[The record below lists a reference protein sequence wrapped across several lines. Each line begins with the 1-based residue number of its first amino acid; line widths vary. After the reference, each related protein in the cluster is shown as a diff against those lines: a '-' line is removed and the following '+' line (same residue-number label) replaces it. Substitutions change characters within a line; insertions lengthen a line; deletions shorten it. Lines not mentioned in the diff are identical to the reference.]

1 MTRTVIFDSP
11 FLLGFDDMRLLIDRV
26 GRSHDNYPPYNVE
39 SLSPDHIHIS
49 VAVAGFT
56 ADQLRIEVRGA
67 HLTVSAVR
75 DRAGEGPATE
85 TPKRDYLHRGIAL
98 RGFNRAFVLSDGL
111 EITKASLAYGLLH
124 IDLIRPRPSDEV
136 RVIPIE
142 VIG

>member
-1 MTRTVIFDSP
+1 MTRTVVFDSP

-39 SLSPDHIHIS
+39 SLSPVHIRIS
-49 VAVAGFT
+49 IAVAGFT

-67 HLTVSAVR
+67 HLTVSATKE
-75 DRAGEGPATE
+75 RAGEMPE
-85 TPKRDYLHRGIAL
+85 REYLHRGIAL

-124 IDLIRPRPSDEV
+124 IDLVRPRPSDEIRIV
-136 RVIPIE
+136 PIE
-142 VIG
+142 VAN